1 MTTDRVLAIAAL
13 LGVSS
18 VALGAFGAH
27 GLTAMLASSID
38 ASQRLVWWETAAR
51 YHLAHALACGLA
63 AWAHERRGSRAS
75 IVSAGSFVIGVLV
88 FSGSLYAMALGAPR
102 WFGAITPIGGVA
114 LMVGWT
120 VAGTGMLMIGEGV
133 WRTCFA

>member
-1 MTTDRVLAIAAL
+1 MTTDRVLAVAAL
-13 LGVSS
+13 LGVSA

-27 GLTAMLASSID
+27 GLTSMLASSID
-38 ASQRLVWWETAAR
+38 TSERLAWWETAAR

-63 AWAHERRGSRAS
+63 AWAHERRGARAS
-75 IVSAGSFVIGVLV
+75 IVSAASFVIGVLV

-114 LMVGWT
+114 LMIGWIALA
-120 VAGTGMLMIGEGV
+120 VAAL
-133 WRTCFA
+133 RR